1 MATTAPPPTVDILD
15 PAVYEHG
22 DPESN
27 GLPLGSYSR
36 LRDEAP
42 CYLHRSEDPAFRE
55 RVWVVTRHEDIV
67 RVDRDST
74 NFVNAHGVNFQKFGA
89 TTGSMIFLD
98 GADHRRHRNVL
109 RSAFT
114 PRAVSL
120 YAESFRVLAREIVA
134 RAVRNETFDLV
145 REISVEMPLNVI
157 CDLLAI
163 PHADRRQFLAWINA
177 FAVTTDP
184 RFAPTPEA
192 ATDGVARTR
201 GYALDLARERRA
213 NPGSDLLSKLV
224 SAVDTGSLDEDE
236 LQAFAVLLAGAGT
249 DTTRNAISH
258 GVHALIRNPDQMAW
272 LRDRADDVT
281 RGPIEE
287 IVRWASP
294 VIHFGRTVVNDTEIA
309 GQEVRAGEFVVMVFP
324 AGNFDPAVFDE
335 PTAFDLSRSS
345 NPHVSFGVGPHSC
358 LGRHVAL
365 LEVKVLLEE
374 LLHATS
380 RIEQAGPIRYTR
392 DSRLRGVHTLPVTV
406 TRT

>member
-1 MATTAPPPTVDILD
+1 MVDILD
-15 PAVYEHG
+15 PAVYEEG

-27 GLPLGSYSR
+27 GLPLSTYAR
-36 LRDEAP
+36 LRDQAP
-42 CYLHRSEDPAFRE
+42 CYLHETQDPAYRE

-67 RVDRDST
+67 RIDRDVQ
-74 NFVNAHGVNFQKFGA
+74 NFVNAHGVNFRKFGA
-89 TTGSMIFLD
+89 TAGSMIFLD

-114 PRAVSL
+114 PRAVSV

-134 RAVRNETFDLV
+134 RALRNESFDLV
-145 REISVEMPLNVI
+145 EEISVEMPLNVI
-157 CDLLAI
+157 CDLLDV
-163 PHADRRQFLAWINA
+163 PRADRRQFLAWINA

-192 ATDGVARTR
+192 AMDGVASTR
-201 GYALDLARERRA
+201 RYALDLAEARRA
-213 NPGSDLLSKLV
+213 NPGPDLLSKLV

-249 DTTRNAISH
+249 DTTRNALSH
-258 GVHALIRNPDQMAW
+258 GIHALIRNPEQMAW
-272 LRDRADDVT
+272 LRDRADDIP

-294 VIHFGRTVVNDTEIA
+294 VIHFGRTVVNDTQVA

-324 AGNFDPAVFDE
+324 AGNFDPAAFDE
-335 PTAFDLSRSS
+335 PAAFDLSRGP

-392 DSRLRGVHTLPVTV
+392 DSRLRGVHNLPVTV
-406 TRT
+406 TRA